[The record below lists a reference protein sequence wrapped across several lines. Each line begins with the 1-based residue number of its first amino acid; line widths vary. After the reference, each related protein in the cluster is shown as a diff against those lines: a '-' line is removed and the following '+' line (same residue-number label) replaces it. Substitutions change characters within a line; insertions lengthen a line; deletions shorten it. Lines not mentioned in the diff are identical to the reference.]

1 MPRQIV
7 LASRPSGWPT
17 AANFALTEADR
28 PELADGQV
36 RVRNLFMSVDP
47 YMRGR
52 MNDVKSYVPPF
63 RLGEPLE
70 GGAIG
75 TVIES
80 RSPDLAEGDLV
91 LHMLGWRD
99 EAVLPARQAR
109 EVTAA
114 GGLSPSAYLGVLGMP
129 TLTAYVG
136 LLDIA
141 ELKQGDVVFV
151 SGAAGAVGSMA
162 GQIAKIKGA
171 ARVIG
176 SAGSE
181 DKVRWLRQIGC
192 DAAFN
197 YRAGPVLEQ
206 LREAAPDGIDVY
218 FDNVGADHLDAALVM
233 LNPHGRI
240 AMSGAIAHYNA
251 TEPPAG
257 PSNLGLVITRRLT
270 LRGFI
275 VSDHAR
281 RMPDMIADV
290 SVWLRD
296 GKLRSLWAPGY
307 LRRYA
312 GAHRLWF
319 VRAPEVRFRP
329 QVAREPLEHLLQRSG
344 RRPPGWRVPVRS
356 SRPGPGGRSAPT
368 APPARCR
375 AAGRPAPP
383 RAGACSAPGPAPRP

>member
-52 MNDVKSYVPPF
+52 MNDAESYIPPF
-63 RLGEPLE
+63 RLGKPLE

-91 LHMLGWRD
+91 MHMLGWRD

-109 EVTAA
+109 KVTPAK
-114 GGLSPSAYLGVLGMP
+114 GLSPSAYLGVLGMP
-129 TLTAYVG
+129 TLTAYAG
-136 LLDIA
+136 MLDIA
-141 ELKQGDVVFV
+141 ALKPGDVVFV

-162 GQIAKIKGA
+162 GQIAKLKGA
-171 ARVIG
+171 SRVIG
-176 SAGSE
+176 SAGSD
-181 DKVRWLRQIGC
+181 DKVRWLREIGF

-197 YRAGPVLEQ
+197 YRARSVLEQ
-206 LREAAPDGIDVY
+206 LREAAPVGIDVY

-233 LNPHGRI
+233 LNNHGRV

-251 TEPPAG
+251 TEPPVG
-257 PSNLGLVITRRLT
+257 PSNLGLVITKRLT
-270 LRGFI
+270 LHGFI
-275 VSDHAR
+275 VTDHQH

-290 SVWLRD
+290 SAWLRD
-296 GKLRSLWAPGY
+296 GKLSHAETIVDGLERAPGAFIDL
-307 LRRYA
+307 LR
-312 GAHRLWF
+312 GANTGKML
-319 VRAPEVRFRP
+319 VRV
-329 QVAREPLEHLLQRSG
+329 
-344 RRPPGWRVPVRS
+344 
-356 SRPGPGGRSAPT
+356 
-368 APPARCR
+368 
-375 AAGRPAPP
+375 
-383 RAGACSAPGPAPRP
+383 

>member
-17 AANFALTEADR
+17 AANFALTEADQ

-91 LHMLGWRD
+91 MHMLGWRD
-99 EAVLPARQAR
+99 EAILPARAAR
-109 EVTAA
+109 KVTAA
-114 GGLSPSAYLGVLGMP
+114 EGLSPSAYLGVLGMP

-141 ELKQGDVVFV
+141 AMKPGDIVFV

-162 GQIAKIKGA
+162 GQIAKLKGA

-176 SAGSE
+176 SAGSDE
-181 DKVRWLRQIGC
+181 KVRWLREIGFHS
-192 DAAFN
+192 AFN
-197 YRAGPVLEQ
+197 YRAGNVLEQ

-218 FDNVGADHLDAALVM
+218 FDNVGADHLDAALVV
-233 LNPHGRI
+233 LNPHGRV

-251 TEPPAG
+251 TEPLPG
-257 PSNLGLVITRRLT
+257 PTNIGLVITKRLT

-275 VSDHAR
+275 VSDHAGR
-281 RMPDMIADV
+281 LPDMIADV
-290 SVWLRD
+290 TAWLRD
-296 GKLRSLWAPGY
+296 GKLSHAETIVDGLDHAPDAFINL
-307 LRRYA
+307 LR
-312 GAHRLWF
+312 GANTGKMIVRL
-319 VRAPEVRFRP
+319 
-329 QVAREPLEHLLQRSG
+329 
-344 RRPPGWRVPVRS
+344 
-356 SRPGPGGRSAPT
+356 
-368 APPARCR
+368 
-375 AAGRPAPP
+375 
-383 RAGACSAPGPAPRP
+383 

>member
-17 AANFALTEADR
+17 EDNFALAEAER
-28 PELADGQV
+28 PELADGEV

-75 TVIES
+75 EVTES
-80 RSPDLAEGDLV
+80 RSPDLARGDLV

-99 EAVLPARQAR
+99 EAVLPARHAR
-109 EVTAA
+109 KVTPAQ
-114 GGLSPSAYLGVLGMP
+114 GLSPSVYLGVLGMP

-136 LLDIA
+136 VLDIA
-141 ELKQGDVVFV
+141 RLKEGDTVFV

-162 GQIAKIKGA
+162 GQIARLKGA
-171 ARVIG
+171 GRVIG
-176 SAGSE
+176 SAGSDE
-181 DKVRWLRQIGC
+181 KVRWLREIGF

-197 YRAGPVLEQ
+197 YRNGSVMDQ
-206 LREAAPDGIDVY
+206 LRQAAPDGIDVY

-233 LNPHGRI
+233 LSNHGRV
-240 AMSGAIAHYNA
+240 AMCGAIAHYNA
-251 TEPPAG
+251 TEPPRG
-257 PSNLGLVITRRLT
+257 PSNLGLVVSKRLT

-275 VSDHAR
+275 IVDHQD

-290 SVWLRD
+290 SGWLRD
-296 GKLRSLWAPGY
+296 GKLTHAETVVDGLGHAPSAFIDL
-307 LRRYA
+307 LR
-312 GAHRLWF
+312 GGNTGKMLVRL
-319 VRAPEVRFRP
+319 
-329 QVAREPLEHLLQRSG
+329 
-344 RRPPGWRVPVRS
+344 
-356 SRPGPGGRSAPT
+356 
-368 APPARCR
+368 
-375 AAGRPAPP
+375 
-383 RAGACSAPGPAPRP
+383 

>member
-17 AANFALTEADR
+17 AANFALTETDR
-28 PELADGQV
+28 PDLADGQV

-75 TVIES
+75 QVIET

-91 LHMLGWRD
+91 MHMLGWRD
-99 EAVLPARQAR
+99 EAVLPAGQAR
-109 EVTAA
+109 KLATVAE
-114 GGLSPSAYLGVLGMP
+114 LSPSVYLGVLGMP
-129 TLTAYVG
+129 ALTAYVG

-141 ELKQGDVVFV
+141 AMQPGDVVFV

-162 GQIAKIKGA
+162 GQFAKLRGA
-171 ARVIG
+171 GRVIG

-181 DKVRWLRQIGC
+181 DKVRWLREIGF

-197 YRAGPVLEQ
+197 YRAANVLEQ

-218 FDNVGADHLDAALVM
+218 FNNVGADHLDAALVM
-233 LNPHGRI
+233 LKDHGRV
-240 AMSGAIAHYNA
+240 AMSGAIAHYNV
-251 TEPPAG
+251 TEPPVG
-257 PSNLGLVITRRLT
+257 PSNLGLVITKRLA

-275 VSDHAR
+275 VSDHQH
-281 RMPDMIADV
+281 RMPEMIADV
-290 SVWLRD
+290 SAWLRE
-296 GKLRSLWAPGY
+296 GKL
-307 LRRYA
+307 
-312 GAHRLWF
+312 AHTETI
-319 VRAPEVRFRP
+319 VDG
-329 QVAREPLEHLLQRSG
+329 LEHAPDAFISLLRG
-344 RRPPGWRVPVRS
+344 ANTGKMIVRL
-356 SRPGPGGRSAPT
+356 
-368 APPARCR
+368 
-375 AAGRPAPP
+375 
-383 RAGACSAPGPAPRP
+383 

>member
-17 AANFALTEADR
+17 DDNFALTEADR
-28 PELADGQV
+28 PDLADGQV

-52 MNDVKSYVPPF
+52 MNDVKSYVPSF

-75 TVIES
+75 EVTES
-80 RSPDLAEGDLV
+80 RSPDLAPGDLV

-99 EAVLPARQAR
+99 EAVLPARHAR
-109 EVTAA
+109 KVTPQD
-114 GGLSPSAYLGVLGMP
+114 GLSPSAYLGVLGMT

-141 ELKQGDVVFV
+141 ALKPGEVVFV

-162 GQIAKIKGA
+162 GQIARLKGA
-171 ARVIG
+171 GRVIG
-176 SAGSE
+176 SAGSDE
-181 DKVRWLRQIGC
+181 KVRWLREIGF

-197 YRAGPVLEQ
+197 YRSGPVLDQ

-218 FDNVGADHLDAALVM
+218 FDNVGADHLDAALVV
-233 LNPHGRI
+233 LRNHGRV
-240 AMSGAIAHYNA
+240 AMCGAIANYNT

-257 PSNLGLVITRRLT
+257 PANIGLAVSKRLT

-275 VSDHAR
+275 IVDHGD
-281 RMPDMIADV
+281 RMPAMIADV
-290 SVWLRD
+290 SGWLSGGELTHAETIVD
-296 GKLRSLWAPGY
+296 GLDHAPGAFIDL
-307 LRRYA
+307 LR
-312 GAHRLWF
+312 GANTGKMLVRL
-319 VRAPEVRFRP
+319 
-329 QVAREPLEHLLQRSG
+329 
-344 RRPPGWRVPVRS
+344 
-356 SRPGPGGRSAPT
+356 
-368 APPARCR
+368 
-375 AAGRPAPP
+375 
-383 RAGACSAPGPAPRP
+383 

>member
-7 LASRPSGWPT
+7 LASRPSGMP
-17 AANFALTEADR
+17 AEENFALTEAGR
-28 PELADGQV
+28 PDLADGQI

-75 TVIES
+75 EVTES
-80 RSPDLAEGDLV
+80 RSPDLAAGDLV

-109 EVTAA
+109 KVTPEE
-114 GGLSPSAYLGVLGMP
+114 GLSPSAYLGVLGMT

-141 ELKQGDVVFV
+141 AFRSGEVVFV

-162 GQIAKIKGA
+162 GQIARLKGA
-171 ARVIG
+171 GRVIG
-176 SAGSE
+176 SAGSD
-181 DKVRWLRQIGC
+181 DKVRWLREIGF

-197 YRAGPVLEQ
+197 YRDGSVMDQ

-233 LNPHGRI
+233 LRNHGRV
-240 AMSGAIAHYNA
+240 AMCGAIANYNA
-251 TEPPAG
+251 TQPPAG
-257 PSNLGLVITRRLT
+257 PGNLGLAVSKRLT

-275 VSDHAR
+275 IVDHGD

-290 SVWLRD
+290 SGWLRD
-296 GKLRSLWAPGY
+296 GKLVHAETVVDGIDHAPGAFIDL
-307 LRRYA
+307 LR
-312 GAHRLWF
+312 GGNTGKMLVRL
-319 VRAPEVRFRP
+319 
-329 QVAREPLEHLLQRSG
+329 
-344 RRPPGWRVPVRS
+344 
-356 SRPGPGGRSAPT
+356 
-368 APPARCR
+368 
-375 AAGRPAPP
+375 
-383 RAGACSAPGPAPRP
+383 

>member
-17 AANFALTEADR
+17 EDDFALTEAER
-28 PELADGQV
+28 PGLADGEV

-52 MNDVKSYVPPF
+52 MNDVKSYVPAF

-75 TVIES
+75 EVTES
-80 RSPDLAEGDLV
+80 RSPDLARGDLV
-91 LHMLGWRD
+91 LHMLGWRE

-109 EVTAA
+109 KVAVTD
-114 GGLSPSAYLGVLGMP
+114 GLSPSAYLGVLGMT

-136 LLDIA
+136 VLDIA
-141 ELKQGDVVFV
+141 AFQPGEVVFV

-162 GQIAKIKGA
+162 GQIARLKGA
-171 ARVIG
+171 GRVIG
-176 SAGSE
+176 SAGSD
-181 DKVRWLRQIGC
+181 DKVRWLREIGF

-197 YRAGPVLEQ
+197 YRAGSVLDQ

-233 LNPHGRI
+233 LKNHGRV
-240 AMSGAIAHYNA
+240 AMCGAIANYNA
-251 TEPPAG
+251 TEPIPG
-257 PSNLGLVITRRLT
+257 PSNIGLAVSKRLT

-275 VSDHAR
+275 IVDHGH

-290 SVWLRD
+290 SGWLSGGQLTHAETIVD
-296 GKLRSLWAPGY
+296 GLDHAPGAFIDL
-307 LRRYA
+307 LR
-312 GAHRLWF
+312 GANTGKMLVRL
-319 VRAPEVRFRP
+319 
-329 QVAREPLEHLLQRSG
+329 
-344 RRPPGWRVPVRS
+344 
-356 SRPGPGGRSAPT
+356 
-368 APPARCR
+368 
-375 AAGRPAPP
+375 
-383 RAGACSAPGPAPRP
+383 

>member
-1 MPRQIV
+1 VPRQIV
-7 LASRPSGWPT
+7 LASRPSGWP
-17 AANFALTEADR
+17 AEANFSLTEADQ
-28 PELADGQV
+28 PDLADGQV

-75 TVIES
+75 TVTES

-99 EAVLPARQAR
+99 EAVLPAAHAQKVA
-109 EVTAA
+109 EVE
-114 GGLSPSAYLGVLGMP
+114 GLSPSAYLGVLGVP
-129 TLTAYVG
+129 ALTAYVG

-141 ELKQGDVVFV
+141 SLRDGDVVFV

-162 GQIAKIKGA
+162 GQFAKLKGA

-176 SAGSE
+176 SAGTD
-181 DKVRWLRQIGC
+181 DKVRWLHEIGF

-197 YRAGPVLEQ
+197 YKAAPVLSQ

-218 FDNVGADHLDAALVM
+218 FDNVGADHLDAALVA
-233 LNPHGRI
+233 LNPHGRV

-251 TEPPAG
+251 TEPPPG
-257 PSNLGLVITRRLT
+257 PTNLGLVITKRLT

-275 VSDHAR
+275 VIDHQHR
-281 RMPDMIADV
+281 LPDMIADV
-290 SVWLRD
+290 SGWLRE
-296 GKLRSLWAPGY
+296 GKLAHTETVVDGLDNAPSAFIDL
-307 LRRYA
+307 LR
-312 GAHRLWF
+312 GGNTGKMIVRL
-319 VRAPEVRFRP
+319 
-329 QVAREPLEHLLQRSG
+329 
-344 RRPPGWRVPVRS
+344 
-356 SRPGPGGRSAPT
+356 
-368 APPARCR
+368 
-375 AAGRPAPP
+375 
-383 RAGACSAPGPAPRP
+383 